1 MRTVTPLDLRRS
13 LGAIL
18 DSASAGERILIE
30 RDHLPVA
37 MLVSVEDGRKL
48 EDVVEERMRRRI
60 AALDRLAALG
70 KEMRKK
76 HPGGPSAVESVR
88 LDRDRD
94 DV

>member
-30 RDHLPVA
+30 RDHRPVA

-48 EDVVEERMRRRI
+48 EDDVEERMRRRL
-60 AALDRLAALG
+60 AALDRLEALG
-70 KEMRKK
+70 DRMAEL
-76 HPGGPSAVESVR
+76 HPGPSAVEMIR
-88 LDRDRD
+88 MDRDRD
-94 DV
+94 DA

>member
-30 RDHLPVA
+30 RDHRPVA

-48 EDVVEERMRRRI
+48 EDDVEERMRRRR

-70 KEMRKK
+70 KRIRAE

-94 DV
+94 G

>member
-30 RDHLPVA
+30 RDHRPVA

-48 EDVVEERMRRRI
+48 EDDVEERMRRRI

-70 KEMRKK
+70 DRMEERY
-76 HPGGPSAVESVR
+76 PGPSAVEMVR
-88 LDRDRD
+88 MDRDRD
-94 DV
+94 DG

>member
-30 RDHLPVA
+30 RDHRPVA

-48 EDVVEERMRRRI
+48 EDDVEARMRRRR
-60 AALDRLAALG
+60 AALDRLTELG
-70 KEMRKK
+70 KRIRAE

-94 DV
+94 G